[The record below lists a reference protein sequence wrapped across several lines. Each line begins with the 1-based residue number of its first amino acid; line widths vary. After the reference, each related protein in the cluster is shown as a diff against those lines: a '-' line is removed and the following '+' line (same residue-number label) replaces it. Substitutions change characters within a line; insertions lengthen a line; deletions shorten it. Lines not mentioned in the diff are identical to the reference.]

1 MNRIL
6 EIQGLRALAALLVVI
21 YHADFIPGG
30 FIGVDIFYVISGYL
44 ITGLILREIQSS
56 GGLNL
61 KNFYQR
67 RIKRLLPASVLVLIV
82 TAFISY
88 LILPPIQRAE
98 LGRNVLAVGLL
109 VSNYAFAFWE
119 TDYQNLG
126 ANPSAL
132 IHYWSLAVEEQFYLI
147 WPIFILLISRMG
159 IRKIKWAIFSV
170 FAISLIFSIWQTQSS
185 SILAFYS
192 LHTRAWELAAG
203 ALILFIPKPLKAFL
217 DKNQKILA
225 LFGLGLITYA
235 TIIFNSQT
243 PFPGLFALLPVI
255 GTFLLIT
262 SIGAWP
268 KLIRQL
274 SNNKTTQW
282 LGAISYSL
290 YLWHWPALLLP
301 SIYLER
307 ALLASEK
314 ILCVIITIILAHLTY
329 KFVEQPI
336 RYAKLDA
343 KAVYKTLAS
352 SVAVITLISVGIIA
366 TNTTKFYVKE
376 VNQTFDLVE
385 ITAQPKVYTDGCHAG
400 WGETSSNDCVYGDLT
415 SDKTII
421 LFGDSH
427 AAQWF
432 EPLNSIATRDG
443 YKLIS
448 LIKSACPAFELP
460 RVSKGSYKKEE
471 CATWQENSI
480 NRIKELTPEF
490 VIISTFSHY
499 NLYDKN
505 SQKEN
510 YYVSG
515 QKDLFNKLSD
525 YSQNLIYLSDT
536 PKPEKDIP
544 NCLSNNS
551 LSSCNEIKRSSNKV
565 YEGFLKIDPYKWFCK
580 NGCDAINNNYV
591 VYRDASHISIAAA
604 IAATDNLR
612 DSLVK
617 AGLLN

>member
-67 RIKRLLPASVLVLIV
+67 RIKRLLPASVLVLII

-159 IRKIKWAIFSV
+159 VRKIKWAIFSV
-170 FAISLIFSIWQTQSS
+170 FTISLFFSIWQTQSS

-203 ALILFIPKPLKAFL
+203 ALILFIPKSIKALL

-268 KLIRQL
+268 KFMRQL
-274 SNNKTTQW
+274 SNNKITQW

-307 ALLASEK
+307 PLLAGEK

-343 KAVYKTLAS
+343 KAVYKTLTS

-400 WGETSSNDCVYGDLT
+400 WGENSSNDCVYGDLT

-448 LIKSACPAFELP
+448 LTKSACPAFELP

-510 YYVSG
+510 YYVNG
-515 QKDLFNKLSD
+515 QRDLFNKLSD

-536 PKPEKDIP
+536 PKPIKDIP
-544 NCLSNNS
+544 NCLSNKS

-565 YEGFLKIDPYKWFCK
+565 YEGYLKIDPYQWFCK
-580 NGCDAINNNYV
+580 DGCEAINNDYV
-591 VYRDASHISIAAA
+591 VYRDASHISIDAA
-604 IAATDNLR
+604 IAATDELR

>member
-67 RIKRLLPASVLVLIV
+67 RIKRLLPASVLVLII

-203 ALILFIPKPLKAFL
+203 ALILFIPKPIKAFL

-400 WGETSSNDCVYGDLT
+400 WGETVSNDCVYGDLT
-415 SDKTII
+415 SNKTII

-448 LIKSACPAFELP
+448 LTKSACPAFELP

-536 PKPEKDIP
+536 PKPVKDIP

-565 YEGFLKIDPYKWFCK
+565 YEGFLKIDPYQWFCK
-580 NGCDAINNNYV
+580 DGCDAINNDYV

>member
-56 GGLNL
+56 GGLDL

-67 RIKRLLPASVLVLIV
+67 RIKRLLPASVLVLII
-82 TAFISY
+82 TAAISY

-159 IRKIKWAIFSV
+159 VRKIKWAIFSV
-170 FAISLIFSIWQTQSS
+170 FTISLFFSIWQTQSS

-203 ALILFIPKPLKAFL
+203 ALILFIPKSIKALL

-225 LFGLGLITYA
+225 LIGLGLITYA

-268 KLIRQL
+268 KLMRQL

-307 ALLASEK
+307 SLLAGEK

-336 RYAKLDA
+336 RYAKLEA

-352 SVAVITLISVGIIA
+352 SVAAITLISVGIIA

-385 ITAQPKVYTDGCHAG
+385 ITAQPKVYTDGCHVG
-400 WGETSSNDCVYGDLT
+400 YGDTSSNDCVYGDIT

-448 LIKSACPAFELP
+448 LTKSACPAFELP

-515 QKDLFNKLSD
+515 QRDLFNKLSD

-536 PKPEKDIP
+536 PKPVKDIP

-565 YEGFLKIDPYKWFCK
+565 YEGYLKIDPYQWFCK
-580 NGCDAINNNYV
+580 DGCDAINNDYV

-604 IAATDNLR
+604 IAATDELR

>member
-1 MNRIL
+1 M
-6 EIQGLRALAALLVVI
+6 
-21 YHADFIPGG
+21 
-30 FIGVDIFYVISGYL
+30 GV
-44 ITGLILREIQSS
+44 
-56 GGLNL
+56 
-61 KNFYQR
+61 
-67 RIKRLLPASVLVLIV
+67 
-82 TAFISY
+82 
-88 LILPPIQRAE
+88 
-98 LGRNVLAVGLL
+98 
-109 VSNYAFAFWE
+109 
-119 TDYQNLG
+119 
-126 ANPSAL
+126 
-132 IHYWSLAVEEQFYLI
+132 
-147 WPIFILLISRMG
+147 
-159 IRKIKWAIFSV
+159 RKIKWAIFSV
-170 FAISLIFSIWQTQSS
+170 FTISLFFSIWQTQSS

-203 ALILFIPKPLKAFL
+203 ALILFIPKPIKAFL

-268 KLIRQL
+268 KLMRQL

-307 ALLASEK
+307 SLLAGEK

-336 RYAKLDA
+336 RYAKLEA

-448 LIKSACPAFELP
+448 LTKSACPAFELP
-460 RVSKGSYKKEE
+460 RISKGSYKKEE

-515 QKDLFNKLSD
+515 QRDLFNKLSD

-536 PKPEKDIP
+536 PKPVKDIP

-565 YEGFLKIDPYKWFCK
+565 YEGYLKIDPYQWFCK
-580 NGCDAINNNYV
+580 DGCEAINSDYV

-604 IAATDNLR
+604 IAATGELR

>member
-1 MNRIL
+1 
-6 EIQGLRALAALLVVI
+6 
-21 YHADFIPGG
+21 
-30 FIGVDIFYVISGYL
+30 
-44 ITGLILREIQSS
+44 
-56 GGLNL
+56 
-61 KNFYQR
+61 
-67 RIKRLLPASVLVLIV
+67 
-82 TAFISY
+82 
-88 LILPPIQRAE
+88 
-98 LGRNVLAVGLL
+98 
-109 VSNYAFAFWE
+109 
-119 TDYQNLG
+119 
-126 ANPSAL
+126 
-132 IHYWSLAVEEQFYLI
+132 
-147 WPIFILLISRMG
+147 
-159 IRKIKWAIFSV
+159 
-170 FAISLIFSIWQTQSS
+170 
-185 SILAFYS
+185 
-192 LHTRAWELAAG
+192 
-203 ALILFIPKPLKAFL
+203 
-217 DKNQKILA
+217 
-225 LFGLGLITYA
+225 
-235 TIIFNSQT
+235 
-243 PFPGLFALLPVI
+243 
-255 GTFLLIT
+255 
-262 SIGAWP
+262 
-268 KLIRQL
+268 
-274 SNNKTTQW
+274 
-282 LGAISYSL
+282 
-290 YLWHWPALLLP
+290 
-301 SIYLER
+301 
-307 ALLASEK
+307 
-314 ILCVIITIILAHLTY
+314 LAHLTY

-343 KAVYKTLAS
+343 KAVYKTLIS

-385 ITAQPKVYTDGCHAG
+385 ITAQPKVYTDGCHVG
-400 WGETSSNDCVYGDLT
+400 YGDTSSNDCVYGDLT

-448 LIKSACPAFELP
+448 LTKSACPAFELP

-510 YYVSG
+510 YYVDG
-515 QKDLFNKLSD
+515 QRDLFNKLRD

-536 PKPEKDIP
+536 PKPVKDIP

-551 LSSCNEIKRSSNKV
+551 FSSCNEIKRSSNKV
-565 YEGFLKIDPYKWFCK
+565 YEGYLKIDPYQWFCK
-580 NGCDAINNNYV
+580 DGCDAINNDYV
-591 VYRDASHISIAAA
+591 VYRDASHISIDAA

-612 DSLVK
+612 DSLLK

>member
-1 MNRIL
+1 
-6 EIQGLRALAALLVVI
+6 
-21 YHADFIPGG
+21 
-30 FIGVDIFYVISGYL
+30 
-44 ITGLILREIQSS
+44 
-56 GGLNL
+56 
-61 KNFYQR
+61 
-67 RIKRLLPASVLVLIV
+67 
-82 TAFISY
+82 
-88 LILPPIQRAE
+88 
-98 LGRNVLAVGLL
+98 
-109 VSNYAFAFWE
+109 
-119 TDYQNLG
+119 
-126 ANPSAL
+126 
-132 IHYWSLAVEEQFYLI
+132 
-147 WPIFILLISRMG
+147 
-159 IRKIKWAIFSV
+159 
-170 FAISLIFSIWQTQSS
+170 
-185 SILAFYS
+185 
-192 LHTRAWELAAG
+192 
-203 ALILFIPKPLKAFL
+203 
-217 DKNQKILA
+217 
-225 LFGLGLITYA
+225 
-235 TIIFNSQT
+235 
-243 PFPGLFALLPVI
+243 
-255 GTFLLIT
+255 
-262 SIGAWP
+262 
-268 KLIRQL
+268 
-274 SNNKTTQW
+274 
-282 LGAISYSL
+282 
-290 YLWHWPALLLP
+290 
-301 SIYLER
+301 
-307 ALLASEK
+307 
-314 ILCVIITIILAHLTY
+314 LAHLTY

-352 SVAVITLISVGIIA
+352 SVAVITIISVGIIA

-376 VNQTFDLVE
+376 VNQSFDLVE

-400 WGETSSNDCVYGDLT
+400 WGETSSNDCVYGDIT

-448 LIKSACPAFELP
+448 LTKSACPAFELP
-460 RVSKGSYKKEE
+460 RESKGSYKKEE

-515 QKDLFNKLSD
+515 QRDLFNKLSD

-536 PKPEKDIP
+536 PKPVKDIP

-565 YEGFLKIDPYKWFCK
+565 YEGYLKIDPYQWFCK
-580 NGCDAINNNYV
+580 DGCDAINNDYV

>member
-1 MNRIL
+1 M
-6 EIQGLRALAALLVVI
+6 
-21 YHADFIPGG
+21 
-30 FIGVDIFYVISGYL
+30 
-44 ITGLILREIQSS
+44 
-56 GGLNL
+56 
-61 KNFYQR
+61 
-67 RIKRLLPASVLVLIV
+67 
-82 TAFISY
+82 
-88 LILPPIQRAE
+88 
-98 LGRNVLAVGLL
+98 
-109 VSNYAFAFWE
+109 
-119 TDYQNLG
+119 
-126 ANPSAL
+126 
-132 IHYWSLAVEEQFYLI
+132 
-147 WPIFILLISRMG
+147 
-159 IRKIKWAIFSV
+159 
-170 FAISLIFSIWQTQSS
+170 
-185 SILAFYS
+185 
-192 LHTRAWELAAG
+192 
-203 ALILFIPKPLKAFL
+203 
-217 DKNQKILA
+217 
-225 LFGLGLITYA
+225 
-235 TIIFNSQT
+235 
-243 PFPGLFALLPVI
+243 
-255 GTFLLIT
+255 
-262 SIGAWP
+262 
-268 KLIRQL
+268 RQL

-307 ALLASEK
+307 SLLAGEK

-336 RYAKLDA
+336 RYAKLEA
-343 KAVYKTLAS
+343 KVVYKTLAS

-415 SDKTII
+415 SDKIII

-448 LIKSACPAFELP
+448 LTKSACPAFELP
-460 RVSKGSYKKEE
+460 RISKGSYKKEE

-505 SQKEN
+505 NQKEN

-515 QKDLFNKLSD
+515 QRDLFNKLSD

-536 PKPEKDIP
+536 PKPVKDIP

-580 NGCDAINNNYV
+580 DGCDAINNDYV

>member
-67 RIKRLLPASVLVLIV
+67 RIKRLLPASVLVLII

-159 IRKIKWAIFSV
+159 VRKIKWAIFSV

-203 ALILFIPKPLKAFL
+203 ALILFIPKPIKALL

-255 GTFLLIT
+255 GTFLLIA

-268 KLIRQL
+268 KLMRQL

-400 WGETSSNDCVYGDLT
+400 WGETFSNDCVYGDLT

-448 LIKSACPAFELP
+448 LTKSACPAFELP
-460 RVSKGSYKKEE
+460 RISKGSYKKEE

-505 SQKEN
+505 NQKEN

-515 QKDLFNKLSD
+515 QRDLFNKLSD

-536 PKPEKDIP
+536 PKPVKDIP

-565 YEGFLKIDPYKWFCK
+565 YEGYLKIDPYQWFCK
-580 NGCDAINNNYV
+580 DGCEAINSDYV

-604 IAATDNLR
+604 IAATGELR